1 MSTRVSAPTL
11 VRHIRIDAGPTG
23 GTGGDARS
31 TASAA
36 PSPSTRAEPSGQ
48 PAGYR
53 LLAERIRASLLDG
66 RLAVN
71 TGLPSE
77 RELAAAAGLSR
88 STVAAAYA
96 LLREEG
102 WISSR
107 RGSGSQ
113 LHFPL
118 GSVPTSGF
126 GTWLK
131 PQDLPADRIDLTTA
145 SLPAPLEP
153 VTRAVAAA
161 TEELPGYL
169 ASDGYFPLGLPALR
183 TVIAE
188 RYTAAGAPTDP
199 EQILVTNGAQHA
211 WSLVLAELSG
221 PADRVLLECPTY
233 PLALDAVRAQ
243 KRVPA
248 PFGLRVDSDRP
259 WDTELIRSAMRQ
271 AAPRLAYL
279 IPDFQNPIGALM
291 DTRTRTELIDAA
303 ASTSTTL
310 VVDESLRDVAFPGT
324 GPLPPSMAALDPR
337 GAVISL
343 GSVSKSLWG
352 GLRVG
357 WIRATPAL
365 VGRLAQSRSIG
376 DMAGPVF
383 DQLVVARLLADAED
397 ALSIQR
403 QRLATSCAALLGALA
418 EHLPAWRP
426 TRPAGGAS
434 LWVQL
439 PGPYATELARLA
451 PAAGVQIVPG
461 PRFGPDGTMDGFLRL
476 PFTLPP
482 DSMVTAVRRL
492 ATVAERAQTAR
503 PATLDRWIT

>member
-1 MSTRVSAPTL
+1 MSPTTRVSAPTL
-11 VRHIRIDAGPTG
+11 VRHLRINDATG
-23 GTGGDARS
+23 GA
-31 TASAA
+31 
-36 PSPSTRAEPSGQ
+36 
-48 PAGYR
+48 AGYR
-53 LLAERIRASLLDG
+53 LLAERIRASLMDG
-66 RLAVN
+66 RLGVN

-77 RELAAAAGLSR
+77 RELATAAGLSR

-107 RGSGSQ
+107 RGSGSH
-113 LHFPL
+113 LHFPG
-118 GSVPTSGF
+118 GSMPTSGF

-131 PQDLPADRIDLTTA
+131 PQDLPEDRIDLTTA
-145 SLPAPLEP
+145 SLPAPLDA
-153 VTRAVAAA
+153 VTGAVAAA
-161 TEELPGYL
+161 MEELPHYL

-188 RYTAAGAPTDP
+188 RYTSSGVPTDP
-199 EQILVTNGAQHA
+199 EQILVTNGAQHG
-211 WSLVLAELSG
+211 WSLILGELSS

-243 KRVPA
+243 KRIPA
-248 PFGLRVDSDRP
+248 PFGLLVDSGKP

-291 DTRTRTELIDAA
+291 DTGTRTELIEAA

-310 VVDESLRDVAFPGT
+310 VIDESLRDVVFPGA
-324 GPLPPSMAALDPR
+324 GEVPPSMAALDPQ
-337 GAVISL
+337 GHVITL

-357 WIRATPAL
+357 WIRTTPTL
-365 VGRLAQSRSIG
+365 VSRLAQARTVS

-383 DQLVVARLLADAED
+383 EQLVVARLLAAPEE

-403 QRLATSCAALLGALA
+403 NRLAASCAALLAALA
-418 EHLPAWRP
+418 EHLPEWRP

-439 PGPYATELARLA
+439 PGPYATELARLS

-461 PRFGPDGTMDGFLRL
+461 PRFGPDGTMDTFLRL

-482 DSMVTAVRRL
+482 EALVTAVRRL
-492 ATVAERAQTAR
+492 ASVAGRAETAR
-503 PATLDRWIT
+503 PATLDWLI